1 MQCEIHQSTEESVQC
16 DRDKKMFQVLQN
28 YAKINSLSII
38 ELMTRKRPIHRG
50 IGTRTQNIN
59 NVLSIKINRKL

>member
-38 ELMTRKRPIHRG
+38 ELMTR
-50 IGTRTQNIN
+50 
-59 NVLSIKINRKL
+59 